1 MENMTGTVPNS
12 VTPYGEF
19 KNHVGEVVTIKGAVH
34 NIRDMS
40 DFAFIIIRT
49 ARELIQCVYSPEFS
63 DYRLDEKLVEQC
75 AVKLSG
81 KVVKS

>member
-1 MENMTGTVPNS
+1 MEDMTGVIPQT
-12 VTPYGEF
+12 VTPYADF

-49 ARELIQCVYSPEFS
+49 ARELIQCVYAPDYS
-63 DYRLDEKLVEQC
+63 DYRLDSKLVEQC
-75 AVKLSG
+75 SVKLWW
-81 KVVKS
+81 